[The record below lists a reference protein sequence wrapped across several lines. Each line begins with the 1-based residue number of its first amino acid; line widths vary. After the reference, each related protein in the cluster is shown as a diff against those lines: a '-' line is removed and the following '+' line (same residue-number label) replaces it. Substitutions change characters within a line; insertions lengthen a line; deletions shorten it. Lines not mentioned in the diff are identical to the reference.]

1 MKNIIKKL
9 TPEKILNR
17 INEARIK
24 EELALPIYSSHI
36 KQTLFWSGL
45 SKDKKEKIIASL
57 RTLEADSERHVKL
70 LKIVARNFLK
80 NSK

>member
-1 MKNIIKKL
+1 MKKNIKKL
-9 TPEKILNR
+9 APELIIKR
-17 INEARIK
+17 INEARVK
-24 EELALPIYSSHI
+24 EELALPIYSSHL

-45 SKDKKEKIIASL
+45 PKAKQEKIIANL
-57 RTLEADSERHVKL
+57 RTLEADSEKHVKL